1 MSRDVKNIINK
12 DIIQAIF
19 NAKYIDTGYHDDEKG

>member
-12 DIIQAIF
+12 DIIQAIL
-19 NAKYIDTGYHDDEKG
+19 NAKYIDTGYHNDEK